1 MVCNHVVI
9 LTNCVQIMIYNETM
23 IVTLIMLVIAL
34 MLRTMLLQTLMM
46 LMVVFADFDDA
57 NGGVCRLPDGVLLC
71 PAVCRGPMSTLPPSY
86 VPVSDPLAPTLRR

>member
-9 LTNCVQIMIYNETM
+9 LTNCVQITIYNETM

-46 LMVVFADFDDA
+46 LMVVFADCQMVYCFVQPCA
-57 NGGVCRLPDGVLLC
+57 VARC
-71 PAVCRGPMSTLPPSY
+71 PRYPQATCQ
-86 VPVSDPLAPTLRR
+86 